1 MAQTFAGRT
10 PKGHELYR
18 EVGGN
23 QWFVREPVREPG
35 ALRALNTVKDL
46 HRRRP
51 IGRFATFTEAAAHV
65 DGGLA

>member
-23 QWFVREPVREPG
+23 QWFVREPVREKPPSLLMRS
-35 ALRALNTVKDL
+35 A
-46 HRRRP
+46 
-51 IGRFATFTEAAAHV
+51 
-65 DGGLA
+65 